1 MLLWVGL
8 GNPESSM
15 RRHRHN
21 VGFMAVEAI
30 AARYGF
36 SPWRNR
42 FRGEVAEGR
51 VGGHK
56 VLALLPM
63 TYMNRSGESVQE
75 AAAFY
80 KIPPER
86 ITVFHDEL
94 DLAPGRLRVKLGG
107 GAAGHNGLR
116 STDRMLGTP
125 DYWRVRIGIGHPGEK
140 ERVHG
145 WVLGNFTDSDRQ
157 DWLDR
162 LLERTAEAAPLLAE
176 GRADQFMTRV
186 ALPEGSKG

>member
-30 AARYGF
+30 ARKYGF
-36 SPWRNR
+36 TPWRNR
-42 FRGEVAEGR
+42 FKGEVAEGR
-51 VGGHK
+51 IGGQK
-56 VLALLPM
+56 VLLLLPM
-63 TYMNRSGESVQE
+63 TYMNKSGESVQE

-80 KIPPER
+80 KIAPEN

-94 DLAPGRLRVKLGG
+94 DLAPGRLRIKRGG

-116 STDRMLGTP
+116 SIDKMLGTP
-125 DYWRVRIGIGHPGEK
+125 EYWRVRIGIGHPGAK

-145 WVLGNFTDSDRQ
+145 WVLGNFTETDRQ
-157 DWLDR
+157 EWLERLLDR
-162 LLERTAEAAPLLAE
+162 MADAAPLLAD
-176 GRADQFMTRV
+176 GRADQFMTKV

>member
-30 AARYGF
+30 ARKYGF
-36 SPWRNR
+36 TPWRNR
-42 FRGEVAEGR
+42 FKGEVAEGR
-51 VGGHK
+51 IGGQK
-56 VLALLPM
+56 VLLLLPM
-63 TYMNRSGESVQE
+63 TYMNKSGESVQE

-80 KIPPER
+80 KITPEN

-94 DLAPGRLRVKLGG
+94 DLAPGRLRIKRGG

-116 STDRMLGTP
+116 STDKMLGTP
-125 DYWRVRIGIGHPGEK
+125 EYWRVRIGIGHPGAK

-145 WVLGNFTDSDRQ
+145 WVLGNFTETDRQ
-157 DWLDR
+157 EWLERLLDR
-162 LLERTAEAAPLLAE
+162 MADAAPLLAD
-176 GRADQFMTRV
+176 GRADQFMTKV

>member
-1 MLLWVGL
+1 
-8 GNPESSM
+8 
-15 RRHRHN
+15 
-21 VGFMAVEAI
+21 MAVEAI

-116 STDRMLGTP
+116 STDRMLATP

>member
-30 AARYGF
+30 ARKYGF
-36 SPWRNR
+36 TPWRNR
-42 FRGEVAEGR
+42 FKGEVAEGR
-51 VGGHK
+51 IGRQK
-56 VLALLPM
+56 VLLLLPM
-63 TYMNRSGESVQE
+63 TYMNKSGESVQE

-80 KIPPER
+80 KIAPEN

-94 DLAPGRLRVKLGG
+94 DLAPGRLRIKRGG

-116 STDRMLGTP
+116 STDKMLGTP
-125 DYWRVRIGIGHPGEK
+125 EYWRVRIGIGHPGVK

-145 WVLGNFTDSDRQ
+145 WVLGNFTETDRQ
-157 DWLDR
+157 EWLERLLDR
-162 LLERTAEAAPLLAE
+162 MADAAPLLAD
-176 GRADQFMTRV
+176 GRADQFMTKV

>member
-30 AARYGF
+30 ARKYGF
-36 SPWRNR
+36 TPWRNR
-42 FRGEVAEGR
+42 FKGEVAEGR
-51 VGGHK
+51 IGGQK
-56 VLALLPM
+56 VLLLLPM
-63 TYMNRSGESVQE
+63 TYMNKSGESVQE

-80 KIPPER
+80 KIAPEN

-94 DLAPGRLRVKLGG
+94 DLAPGRLRIKRGG

-116 STDRMLGTP
+116 STDKMLGTP
-125 DYWRVRIGIGHPGEK
+125 EYWRVRIGIGHPGAK

-145 WVLGNFTDSDRQ
+145 WVLGNFTETDRQ
-157 DWLDR
+157 EWLERLLDR
-162 LLERTAEAAPLLAE
+162 MADAAPLLAD
-176 GRADQFMTRV
+176 GWADQFMTKV